1 MAYKKKEYKVS
12 PHMVEMAAHLSD
24 SDPKMKKIMKG
35 VKKNHKSMQTLAN
48 RLLRGKRK

>member
-1 MAYKKKEYKVS
+1 METFEQYEAVRRFILNFS
-12 PHMVEMAAHLSD
+12 QLSD